1 MFYWALLYHNCLL
14 NGYGILRSLG
24 QDFFPLDSLWYN
36 IGMGGIKMKAKKIGR
51 LRLLFIITLLAVVFS
66 GCGNQ
71 AEMSTAEDNS
81 AVSESEGSADEYP
94 LTGVVVCIDPGHGIT
109 SEGGEEPIAP
119 GSSETRKKHS
129 TGTEGQYQTEE
140 ELNLTVGLMVQDLLI
155 DKGATVV
162 MTRTTH
168 ECDLSNIDRAV
179 FAKEEGADLTLRI
192 HTDGSENTGIKGIS
206 VLVPSPTF
214 ITDESL
220 LDRSVVFGQ
229 LLLSSVVEA
238 TGAENRGIVERSDLT
253 GFNWTE
259 VPVALV
265 EMGFMTNAE
274 EDAQLAKAE
283 YQQLLATA
291 MADAVEEFFE
301 IYPITK

>member
-1 MFYWALLYHNCLL
+1 MNAIKLHSPWLWAL
-14 NGYGILRSLG
+14 IL
-24 QDFFPLDSLWYN
+24 
-36 IGMGGIKMKAKKIGR
+36 
-51 LRLLFIITLLAVVFS
+51 LLAMIFS
-66 GCGNQ
+66 GCDRQ
-71 AEMSTAEDNS
+71 VEISTAEDD
-81 AVSESEGSADEYP
+81 VGISESKEDTDGYP
-94 LTGVVVCIDPGHGIT
+94 LADAVVCIDPGHGLT
-109 SEGGEEPIAP
+109 SESGEEPIAP

-129 TGTEGQYQTEE
+129 SGTEGQYQTEE
-140 ELNLTVGLMVQDLLI
+140 ELNLAVGLMVQELLTY
-155 DKGATVV
+155 KGATVV

-179 FAKEEGADLTLRI
+179 FAGENGADLTLRI
-192 HTDGSENTGIKGIS
+192 HADGSENTGIKGIS

-214 ITDESL
+214 INDESL

-274 EDAQLAKAE
+274 EDAQLAKVE
-283 YQQLLATA
+283 YQQALAAA
-291 MADAVEEFFE
+291 MADAVEEYFE
-301 IYPITK
+301 IYPIKE